1 MSFILH
7 IHLRYFCI
15 QYNFD
20 LTGNLSYAIV
30 FYNHKYGAAV
40 IESRHWVAYTILAR
54 LINDTIFPVQRRY
67 KNGLGISSFSW
78 SV

>member
-7 IHLRYFCI
+7 LHLRYFLCI

-30 FYNHKYGAAV
+30 FYNHKYGTAV
-40 IESRHWVAYTILAR
+40 TESRH
-54 LINDTIFPVQRRY
+54 
-67 KNGLGISSFSW
+67 
-78 SV
+78 